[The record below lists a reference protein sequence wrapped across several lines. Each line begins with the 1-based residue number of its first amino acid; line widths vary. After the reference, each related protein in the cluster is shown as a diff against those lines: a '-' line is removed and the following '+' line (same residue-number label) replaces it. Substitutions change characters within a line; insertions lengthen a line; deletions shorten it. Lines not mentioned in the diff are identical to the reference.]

1 MSVLTC
7 AYCVICLFLQV
18 GLESA
23 SYPLLELGSGYKSC
37 SLTIRLGNVKLSRL
51 VLILVTVTVVV
62 GATYMTSPR
71 FRYLSWAL
79 AGRSEVCPL
88 SRTFRIAGE
97 EKELVAA
104 KDRILHASHLISQEA
119 GLELWDTPKG
129 RYWIPKGNRYVLPF
143 NLAEMEAHIYGTGQ
157 HFVHAGD
164 IVLDCGASDGDFTRE
179 ALQAGAKLVV
189 SIEISPAAVEC
200 LRRNLA
206 QPIAQGRAIV
216 YPKGV
221 WDSDGS
227 LTLDVSDANFAA
239 NSVVLHPEG
248 SHHDVEVPL
257 TTIDKIVGELRLPR
271 VDFIKMDI
279 EGAEV
284 KALAGARS
292 TIARFKPRLS
302 IASEHKS
309 DDEVTIPKAVRT
321 LRPDYQLTCGPC
333 SASEGHI
340 RPSVL
345 YFD

>member
-1 MSVLTC
+1 L
-7 AYCVICLFLQV
+7 
-18 GLESA
+18 
-23 SYPLLELGSGYKSC
+23 PD
-37 SLTIRLGNVKLSRL
+37 
-51 VLILVTVTVVV
+51 
-62 GATYMTSPR
+62 
-71 FRYLSWAL
+71 
-79 AGRSEVCPL
+79 
-88 SRTFRIAGE
+88 E
-97 EKELVAA
+97 EKALIAA
-104 KDRILHASHLISQEA
+104 KDRILRASHLVSQDA
-119 GLELWDTPKG
+119 GLELWGTPKG
-129 RYWIPKGNRYVLPF
+129 RYWIPQGNQYVLPF
-143 NLAEMEAHIYGTGQ
+143 NLAEQEAHIYGTGS

-206 QPIAQGRAIV
+206 EPVAQGRAII

-227 LTLDVSDANFAA
+227 LTLNVSDSNFAA

-248 SHHDVEVPL
+248 SHHDVEVSL
-257 TTIDKIVGELRLPR
+257 TTIDKIVSELGLPR

-284 KALAGARS
+284 KALAGARD
-292 TIARFKPRLS
+292 TITRFKPRLS
-302 IASEHKS
+302 IATEHKP
-309 DDEVTIPKAVRT
+309 DDEVTIPKAVRN
-321 LRPDYQLTCGPC
+321 LRADYQMACGPC
-333 SASEGHI
+333 SILEGRI